1 MTQIIRAIWPSY
13 LNIPNTIPASA
24 GITSQQLC
32 SHVLFWSL
40 QFPFLLIPPHKL
52 RWFFVFKTVIVMVVS
67 VAVIIALC
75 VQAGG
80 AGDIWMQQAT
90 VSGPAKSW
98 LVLSS
103 MSSIT
108 GSWYVS
114 HTPCFP
120 LGRISGFHMVGSPSA
135 KIFPW
140 TG

>member
-13 LNIPNTIPASA
+13 LNIPNTIPASV
-24 GITSQQLC
+24 GITSQQMC

-67 VAVIIALC
+67 VAVVIALC

-90 VSGPAKSW
+90 VSGSTKNW
-98 LVLSS
+98 LILSS

-114 HTPCFP
+114 QSLTSPSDP
-120 LGRISGFHMVGSPSA
+120 TSGFCVVGWPVA
-135 KIFPW
+135 ETFP
-140 TG
+140 